1 MATDTRITLRLPGDV
16 YAAAKLAAESANI
29 SLNEQ
34 IVIALSNYLGVKDT
48 LLARIE
54 QLEKAV
60 AELKQVSD
68 GSA

>member
-1 MATDTRITLRLPGDV
+1 MATDARITLRLPADV
-16 YAAAKLAAESANI
+16 YAATKAAAESANI

-54 QLEKAV
+54 SLEKSV
-60 AELKQVSD
+60 AELRQAND
-68 GSA
+68 PT

>member
-1 MATDTRITLRLPGDV
+1 MADETRITLRLPKEV
-16 YAAAKLAAESANI
+16 YAATKAAAESANI

-48 LLARIE
+48 LLGRIE

-60 AELKQVSD
+60 NELRQAST
-68 GSA
+68 

>member
-1 MATDTRITLRLPGDV
+1 MATDARITLRLPADV
-16 YAAAKLAAESANI
+16 YVATKLAAESANI

-54 QLEKAV
+54 SLEKAV
-60 AELKQVSD
+60 AELKQAD
-68 GSA
+68 DPT

>member
-1 MATDTRITLRLPGDV
+1 MTTDARITLRLPGDV
-16 YAAAKLAAESANI
+16 YAAAKAAAESANI

-54 QLEKAV
+54 SLEKSV
-60 AELKQVSD
+60 AELRQAND
-68 GSA
+68 PT